1 MNSDKGPSGA
11 VGLPPLRE
19 LGPDLLRVA
28 LWRKQLTLALP
39 FWWCGA
45 YFGFA
50 ALGWWPAAAFAVVA
64 FSFVTYGSTSHDLV
78 HRSLGLPR
86 AANDVLLCL
95 VELLALRSGH
105 AYQAAH
111 LHHHARY
118 PHADDVEA
126 AAARRSWPWALAE
139 GFVFPF
145 RVWLWAVRNAR
156 QARAWI
162 LGEGAAC
169 LALAASAVALSPVT
183 AVPLVYVALVVTG
196 SWVIPLATAR
206 LPHDPRGKNELFQ
219 TRAFRGVVA
228 SVVALEHLY
237 HLEHHLY
244 PSVPHHNWP
253 RLARRLDPYLAR
265 AGVRPVRFWF

>member
-1 MNSDKGPSGA
+1 MNSDKGPGGG

-28 LWRKQLTLALP
+28 LWRKLLTLALP
-39 FWWCGA
+39 FVWCGT
-45 YFGFA
+45 YFAFA
-50 ALGWWPAAAFAVVA
+50 ALGWWPAAVFAVVA

-78 HRSLGLPR
+78 HRNLGLPR

-118 PHADDVEA
+118 PHAGDVEA
-126 AAARRSWPWALAE
+126 AAARRSCPGALAE
-139 GFVFPF
+139 GVVFQF
-145 RVWLWAVRNAR
+145 RVWSWAVRNAR
-156 QARAWI
+156 QTRAWVI
-162 LGEGAAC
+162 GEGVAC
-169 LALAASAVALSPVT
+169 LALATSAVASSAATTVF
-183 AVPLVYVALVVTG
+183 LVYMALVVMG
-196 SWVIPLATAR
+196 GWVIPLATAR
-206 LPHDPRGKNELFQ
+206 LPHDPLGKDELFQ

-244 PSVPHHNWP
+244 PSVPHHNWR